1 MKKIIQNVVSPFV
14 MFSAGLLLI
23 GCEQANSPDST
34 ETQTSQSSEI
44 SEQPSKELATESAA
58 TSKAELKSGNMFY
71 IVRDV
76 ADMQLKAGDYVE
88 QLKQTQSELQTAIND
103 KDQRQLQAT
112 AKNLQ
117 QELTGF
123 NQALTG
129 LNLKSQEIDSIRQ
142 NIMQANQQVLATPLL
157 NGDVDLSQVDFKK
170 IEKQM
175 DSIQMEMIKLAGMII
190 PQGQDE
196 SEQNEQDS
204 NEQNQE
210 S

>member
-23 GCEQANSPDST
+23 GCEQANSPDT
-34 ETQTSQSSEI
+34 DETQASQSNEVSEPV
-44 SEQPSKELATESAA
+44 SESNSASA
-58 TSKAELKSGNMFY
+58 ETPKAELKTGNMFY

-103 KDQRQLQAT
+103 KDQQQLQAT

-117 QELTGF
+117 QQLTGF

-175 DSIQMEMIKLAGMII
+175 GSIQMEMIKLASMMI
-190 PQGQDE
+190 PQGQDDA
-196 SEQNEQDS
+196 EQNEQ
-204 NEQNQE
+204 EQE

>member
-1 MKKIIQNVVSPFV
+1 MVSPFV
-14 MFSAGLLLI
+14 MFSAGILLI

-34 ETQTSQSSEI
+34 EDQTSQSSEV
-44 SEQPSKELATESAA
+44 SAQVSESATDSA
-58 TSKAELKSGNMFY
+58 ETSKAELKSGNMFY

-88 QLKQTQSELQTAIND
+88 QLKQTQTDLETAIND
-103 KDQRQLQAT
+103 KDQQQLQST
-112 AKNLQ
+112 AKTLKQ
-117 QELTGF
+117 QLTGF

-175 DSIQMEMIKLAGMII
+175 GSIQMEMIKLAGMMI

-196 SEQNEQDS
+196 AEQNEQDQS
-204 NEQNQE
+204 EADQE
-210 S
+210 G

>member
-1 MKKIIQNVVSPFV
+1 MVSPFV
-14 MFSAGLLLI
+14 MFSAGILLI

-34 ETQTSQSSEI
+34 ENQTSQSSEV
-44 SEQPSKELATESAA
+44 SEQVSKESAE
-58 TSKAELKSGNMFY
+58 TSKAELKSDNMFY

-88 QLKQTQSELQTAIND
+88 QLKQTQTDLETAIND
-103 KDQRQLQAT
+103 KDQQQLQTT
-112 AKNLQ
+112 AKTLQ
-117 QELTGF
+117 QQLTGF
-123 NQALTG
+123 NQALTN

-142 NIMQANQQVLATPLL
+142 NIMQANQQVLATPFL
-157 NGDVDLSQVDFKK
+157 NGEVDLSQVDFKK

-175 DSIQMEMIKLAGMII
+175 GSIQMEMIKLAGMMI

-196 SEQNEQDS
+196 PEQNEQDP

>member
-1 MKKIIQNVVSPFV
+1 MKKFIQNVVSPFV
-14 MFSAGLLLI
+14 MFSAGILLI

-34 ETQTSQSSEI
+34 EDQTSQSSEV
-44 SEQPSKELATESAA
+44 SEQVSESATDSA
-58 TSKAELKSGNMFY
+58 ETSKAELKSGNMFY

-88 QLKQTQSELQTAIND
+88 QLKQTQTDLETAIND
-103 KDQRQLQAT
+103 KDQQQLQST
-112 AKNLQ
+112 AKTLKQ
-117 QELTGF
+117 QLTGF

-142 NIMQANQQVLATPLL
+142 NIMQANQQALATPLL

-175 DSIQMEMIKLAGMII
+175 GSIQMEMIKLAGMMI

-196 SEQNEQDS
+196 AEPNEQDQS
-204 NEQNQE
+204 EADQE
-210 S
+210 G

>member
-1 MKKIIQNVVSPFV
+1 MKKFIQNVVSPFV
-14 MFSAGLLLI
+14 MFSAGILLI

-34 ETQTSQSSEI
+34 EDQTSQSSEV
-44 SEQPSKELATESAA
+44 SKQVSESATDSA
-58 TSKAELKSGNMFY
+58 ETSKAELKSGNMFY

-88 QLKQTQSELQTAIND
+88 QLKQTQTDLETAIND
-103 KDQRQLQAT
+103 KDQQQLQST
-112 AKNLQ
+112 AKTLKQ
-117 QELTGF
+117 QLTGF

-157 NGDVDLSQVDFKK
+157 NGDVDLTQVDFKK

-175 DSIQMEMIKLAGMII
+175 GSIQMEMIKLAGMMI

-196 SEQNEQDS
+196 AEQNEQDQS
-204 NEQNQE
+204 EADQE
-210 S
+210 G

>member
-1 MKKIIQNVVSPFV
+1 MKKFIQNVVSPFV
-14 MFSAGLLLI
+14 MFSAGILLI

-34 ETQTSQSSEI
+34 EDQTSQSSEV
-44 SEQPSKELATESAA
+44 SEQVSESATDSA
-58 TSKAELKSGNMFY
+58 ETSKAELKSGNMFY

-88 QLKQTQSELQTAIND
+88 QLKQTQTDLETAIND
-103 KDQRQLQAT
+103 KDHQQLQST
-112 AKNLQ
+112 ANTLKQ
-117 QELTGF
+117 QLTGF

-175 DSIQMEMIKLAGMII
+175 GSIQMEMIKLAGMMI

-196 SEQNEQDS
+196 AEQNEQDQ
-204 NEQNQE
+204 NESDQE
-210 S
+210 G

>member
-1 MKKIIQNVVSPFV
+1 MKKLIQNVVSPFV
-14 MFSAGLLLI
+14 MFSAGILLM

-34 ETQTSQSSEI
+34 ENQTSQSSEV
-44 SEQPSKELATESAA
+44 SEQVSKESAE

-88 QLKQTQSELQTAIND
+88 QLKQTQTDLETAIND
-103 KDQRQLQAT
+103 KDQQQLQTT
-112 AKNLQ
+112 AKHLQ
-117 QELTGF
+117 QQLTGF

-142 NIMQANQQVLATPLL
+142 NIMQANQQVLATLFL
-157 NGDVDLSQVDFKK
+157 NGEVDLSQVDFKK

-175 DSIQMEMIKLAGMII
+175 GSIQMEMIKLAGMMI

-196 SEQNEQDS
+196 PEQNEQDP

>member
-1 MKKIIQNVVSPFV
+1 MKKFIQNVVSPFV
-14 MFSAGLLLI
+14 MFSAGILLM

-34 ETQTSQSSEI
+34 ENQTSQSSEV
-44 SEQPSKELATESAA
+44 SEQVAESATDSA
-58 TSKAELKSGNMFY
+58 ETSKAELKSGNMFY

-88 QLKQTQSELQTAIND
+88 QLKQTQTDLETAIND
-103 KDQRQLQAT
+103 KDQQQLQST
-112 AKNLQ
+112 AKTLKQ
-117 QELTGF
+117 QLTGF

-157 NGDVDLSQVDFKK
+157 NGDVDLTQVDFKK

-175 DSIQMEMIKLAGMII
+175 GSIQMEMIKLAGMMI

-196 SEQNEQDS
+196 AEQNEQDQS
-204 NEQNQE
+204 EADQE
-210 S
+210 G